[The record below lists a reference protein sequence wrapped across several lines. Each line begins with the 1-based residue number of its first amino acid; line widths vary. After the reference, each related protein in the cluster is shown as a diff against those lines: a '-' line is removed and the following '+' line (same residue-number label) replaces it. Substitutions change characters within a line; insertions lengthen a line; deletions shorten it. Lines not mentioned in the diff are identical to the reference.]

1 MNTSNQVMAWGEEI
15 TPLEM
20 QNTKG
25 GGVMDILIGIGLIDF
40 LYRLYRNEGNLDA
53 AAKEAKEDITAMTE
67 FILSLLRMTQTK

>member
-25 GGVMDILIGIGLIDF
+25 GGIMEILIGIGLIDYLVRLWDGQSASEALNGTLEDGGKVINF
-40 LYRLYRNEGNLDA
+40 LLEIYRKLNP
-53 AAKEAKEDITAMTE
+53 
-67 FILSLLRMTQTK
+67 Q

>member
-25 GGVMDILIGIGLIDF
+25 GGILDILAGIGLIDF
-40 LYRLYRNEGNLDA
+40 LYRLIQTGGDIGLA
-53 AAKEAKEDITAMTE
+53 AEQTGEDITALAE
-67 FILSLLRMTQTK
+67 FIRRLLKETLYQ

>member
-25 GGVMDILIGIGLIDF
+25 GGIMEIIGAIGLIDYLVRLWNGESASEALDGTLEDGRKVIDF
-40 LYRLYRNEGNLDA
+40 LMEMYRKLNP
-53 AAKEAKEDITAMTE
+53 
-67 FILSLLRMTQTK
+67 Q